1 MQLRRLLAKAS
12 EVGSS
17 LVDIANLMSIQSVLL
32 VTAAK
37 VVLVCV
43 VLIVSLLLMM
53 LISTVL
59 PSRVNIEFVTRKVD
73 LFGRA
78 THVDLLVI

>member
-12 EVGSS
+12 EVGSR

-37 VVLVCV
+37 VVQVCV
-43 VLIVSLLLMM
+43 VLIVSLLLM
-53 LISTVL
+53 LIRTVL
-59 PSRVNIEFVTRKVD
+59 PSRMNVEFVTRKVD

>member
-43 VLIVSLLLMM
+43 VLIVSLLMM
-53 LISTVL
+53 LISTIL

>member
-43 VLIVSLLLMM
+43 VLIVSLLRM

>member
-43 VLIVSLLLMM
+43 VLIVSLLLM
-53 LISTVL
+53 LISTIL